1 MRKLYLTFLAAVMAL
16 CASAAE
22 HKMYSP
28 DGKYE
33 MTVTDVNG
41 AVEYSI
47 SWGGRQIVLP
57 SRLGI
62 KSGQPYL
69 EGLKLKSKDVL
80 EFNLRESGGVAIRI
94 YAGRR

>member
-1 MRKLYLTFLAAVMAL
+1 MRKLYLTFWAAVMTL

-41 AVEYSI
+41 AVEYSM

-69 EGLKLKSKDVL
+69 EGMHLPTNIERVRQGYKANRK
-80 EFNLRESGGVAIRI
+80 R
-94 YAGRR
+94 

>member
-33 MTVTDVNG
+33 MTVTDVNC
-41 AVEYSI
+41 A
-47 SWGGRQIVLP
+47 
-57 SRLGI
+57 
-62 KSGQPYL
+62 
-69 EGLKLKSKDVL
+69 
-80 EFNLRESGGVAIRI
+80 VAIRI